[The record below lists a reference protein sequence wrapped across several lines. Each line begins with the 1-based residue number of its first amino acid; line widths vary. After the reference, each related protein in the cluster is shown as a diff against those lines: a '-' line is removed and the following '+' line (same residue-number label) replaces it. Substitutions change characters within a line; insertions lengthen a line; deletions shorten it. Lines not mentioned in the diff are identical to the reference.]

1 MSKAQTQANIVFN
14 LPDFALKLLHPKA
27 AVILRENRLHIALQM
42 LLAGMPELPLEDD
55 TPPAAIREALA
66 ANPVD
71 LGPKTSGPVQCV
83 DHQVTVAKGAKVLV
97 REYIPKG
104 AEDSG
109 CAVVYFHGGGWVLMS
124 VDSHDKPVAHMAESL
139 GVRAYSVDYRL
150 APEHPFPTPL
160 DDCAK
165 AWDWVQ
171 KHTGLKPGQLV
182 VAGDSAGGNLA
193 TALCLRLKEA
203 GQPQPALQWLIY
215 PAVDAGMGS
224 ESIKVFADG
233 FYLSAKAMSW
243 FWGHYGSKQDENAAN
258 PQFSPLAAKDLAGL
272 APACVFT
279 AGFDPL
285 RDEGADYAEKLQKA
299 GVETFH
305 RDYPDMIHG
314 FFSMGL
320 IRGCRRRTADMLGEI
335 RPRLP
340 GK

>member
-27 AVILRENRLHIALQM
+27 AIVLRENRLHIALQM

-71 LGPKTSGPVQCV
+71 LGPKTSGPVQRV
-83 DHQVTVAKGAKVLV
+83 DHQVTVGKGTKVLV

-109 CAVVYFHGGGWVLMS
+109 CAVVYFHGGGWVLMN

-171 KHTGLKPGQLV
+171 KHTGLQPGQLV
-182 VAGDSAGGNLA
+182 AAGDSAGGNLA

-203 GQPQPALQWLIY
+203 EQAAARPAVADLPRRGRRHGVRIHQGLCRRLLPERQSHVLVLGPLRQQAGRERRQPAVQ
-215 PAVDAGMGS
+215 PPGR
-224 ESIKVFADG
+224 
-233 FYLSAKAMSW
+233 
-243 FWGHYGSKQDENAAN
+243 QR
-258 PQFSPLAAKDLAGL
+258 PLGPGAGL
-272 APACVFT
+272 R
-279 AGFDPL
+279 L
-285 RDEGADYAEKLQKA
+285 
-299 GVETFH
+299 H
-305 RDYPDMIHG
+305 R
-314 FFSMGL
+314 GL
-320 IRGCRRRTADMLGEI
+320 
-335 RPRLP
+335 
-340 GK
+340 